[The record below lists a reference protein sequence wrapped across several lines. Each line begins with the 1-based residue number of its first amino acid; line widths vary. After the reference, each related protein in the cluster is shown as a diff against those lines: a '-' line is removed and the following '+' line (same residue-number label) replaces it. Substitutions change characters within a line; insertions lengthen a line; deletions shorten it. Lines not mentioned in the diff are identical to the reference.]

1 MIKVGEEYIRQV
13 ADSETVFDMAAICYK
28 ILEDEISNPIKFIS
42 EYMDESILHG
52 VGNPNYQKL
61 RKFSDKVCERL
72 ERYSELEFP
81 NQRSYIIALLEE
93 LILEPFQKDT
103 ENQLSVIYTLLSTID
118 SMVPFWNGLRIA
130 ERTPLN
136 RGKSRNTHFVYL
148 AAERLLH
155 EKLILKIGRE
165 RKGSA
170 DFGEGFSH
178 LLFLKKEMLPKKAQ
192 APEVCFLPCRKR
204 NRHFCL
210 KIAMITGV
218 KGSHFKTLW
227 DVGTSKVIEYIEGA
241 QEKTAKSLWRKMEM
255 AIRQGAEFIILP
267 EFSVSEEILK
277 YIKKKLAERKKKENI
292 PSDLIAVFPG
302 STWITSKKNEHD
314 NVQIILDAWGTEIGR
329 YYKNAPFRK
338 KSNSRKGYE
347 SSEGMS
353 NPGLYTSIF
362 EVEGVGY
369 VLPAT
374 CRDVID
380 GGYTD
385 YLVRKFCPTLL
396 MIPAWSSSGSSF
408 ERPLKAYA
416 ADYFSNSVF
425 CNGCGALSGNASIV
439 GGAAVLGKKGTV
451 AVGQFETVKKPDLW
465 KENCGKECDRYCGY
479 LLEINFDPAKMD
491 QKDRISFWSL

>member
-1 MIKVGEEYIRQV
+1 MVKVGEEYIGQI

-42 EYMDESILHG
+42 EYMDESI
-52 VGNPNYQKL
+52 VPVAGNPNHQKL
-61 RKFSDKVCERL
+61 RKFSDKVCAVL

-81 NQRSYIIALLEE
+81 KQRSYIIAMLRRLV
-93 LILEPFQKDT
+93 LEPFQRDT
-103 ENQLSVIYTLLSTID
+103 GNQLSVIYTLLSAID

-136 RGKSRNTHFVYL
+136 RGKSRDTHFVYL
-148 AAERLLH
+148 ASEKNLH
-155 EKLILKIGRE
+155 EELILEIGRE

-204 NRHFCL
+204 DRHFCL

-218 KGSHFKTLW
+218 RGSHFKTPW
-227 DVGTSKVIEYIEGA
+227 DVGTSRVIEYIEGA
-241 QEKTAKSLWRKMEM
+241 QEKTAEGLWQKMET
-255 AIRQGAEFIILP
+255 AILQGAEFIILP
-267 EFSVSEEILK
+267 EFSVSEEILG
-277 YIKKKLAERKKKENI
+277 YIKKKLAERQKKENT

-302 STWITSKKNEHD
+302 STWITSNENEHD
-314 NVQIILDAWGTEIGR
+314 NVQIILDAWGKEIGR
-329 YYKNAPFRK
+329 YYKNSPFRK
-338 KSNSRKGYE
+338 KSNRRKGYE
-347 SSEGMS
+347 ASEGMS
-353 NPGLYTSIF
+353 NPGLHTSVL

-416 ADYFSNSVF
+416 ADYFSNSVL

-451 AVGQFETVKKPDLW
+451 AAGQFEAVKKPDLW
-465 KENCGKECDRYCGY
+465 KETCRKECDRYCGY

-491 QKDRISFWSL
+491 QKDRISFQSL